1 MKKTILLILAAL
13 IAASSCACGSTDERP
28 SNDDSSVVVLES
40 SSFEESS
47 DAEASGDTSEE
58 QFVESENVEK
68 INSWLSYD
76 IDRNLKAKNIFSKR
90 KYTYSRA
97 TNDTYTDNDFTKLT
111 DGVVRDLFDKYNWVA
126 FTGGGNVEILFDM
139 GGNDH
144 RLATVEVESLNQVS
158 YGIHLPSSVLLS
170 VSDDG
175 ENFTEI
181 ASISAPTDINASSK
195 YTYRFALPKATSAR
209 YIKITAVKADG
220 GFFFVDEIFGYE
232 YSEDGTIDIN
242 RGEVATSSEGLYD
255 YYNYQL
261 STDVLVPVSSS
272 DKDFDTYQNLAA
284 LNGVNIQ
291 IKHFDPMSLDI
302 AESNSPISEWEKF
315 VDGKKAAEAIY
326 QDSAW
331 FKFSRGYGRHIDI
344 DLGNLM
350 SVKEFKAGF
359 LNQVT
364 VGVGTPPA
372 VNISLSE
379 NGTDWYCVYGN
390 TTIKYG
396 DESNNCI
403 YRLEADFGGEYKA
416 RYVRLTFATV
426 PFNNAS
432 CMVYIDE
439 IEIYGKK
446 CTTSAVS
453 ASTAPRQTMGNYPDP
468 AQFGVKAITLSGIG
482 NIGSTSGPV
491 PLSEASARKCY
502 GKYDENGNVT
512 DVFFDSFC
520 FAPANAFEKI
530 GDPKKDG
537 VKFVDELFTDGYNLS
552 ELNKAVAYVNE
563 KLGMD
568 SKATYWINLS
578 CMGNRAKSADELY
591 DVLKYQVDYALEKM
605 KTTSLP
611 NLKFVGFYYNDEYI
625 ARETEDITVEALS
638 RLNEY
643 LHGMDLMSLWCPYYS
658 AYGIWRWAE
667 AGFDIACLQ
676 PNYMFY
682 ATEST
687 RLKTCAE
694 IAKLYGMCVELE
706 IEEIDNEEACALY
719 REYLREGVI
728 SGYMNSVQMYYGVI
742 HSAYGSKKEY
752 TSAVYDD
759 SYKYSHDLL
768 EENYNIPDAV
778 DMSGL
783 PESIDIEVKNGK
795 SVSFEMGDIALLNY
809 RFVQTPIFGR
819 IRLNIGGKGS
829 YRAMSGYCGN
839 DTVAVELSDNAGNRR
854 IIYINITVTE

>member
-1 MKKTILLILAAL
+1 MILAAL
-13 IAASSCACGSTDERP
+13 IAASSCSCGNTDERP

-58 QFVESENVEK
+58 PFVKSENVEK
-68 INSWLSYD
+68 INSWLSHD

-111 DGVVRDLFDKYNWVA
+111 DGVVRDIFDKHNWVG
-126 FTGGGNVEILFDM
+126 FTGGGNVEIVFDM
-139 GGNDH
+139 EGSDH
-144 RLATVEVESLNQVS
+144 RLATVEVETLNQDS
-158 YGIHLPSSVLLS
+158 YGIHLPAAMTLS

-175 ENFTEI
+175 VDYTEI
-181 ASISAPTDINASSK
+181 ASIISPGDINVSSK
-195 YTYRFALPKATSAR
+195 YSYRFALPKATSAR
-209 YIKITAVKADG
+209 YIKITAAKSDG
-220 GFFFVDEIFGYE
+220 GFFFIDEIFGYE
-232 YSEDGTIDIN
+232 YAEDGTVDLN
-242 RGEVATSSEGLYD
+242 SGEVAVKEEGLFD
-255 YYNYQL
+255 YYNYHL
-261 STDVLVPVSSS
+261 STDVRVPVSSA
-272 DKDFDTYQNLAA
+272 DTDYNTYQNLAA
-284 LNGVNIQ
+284 LSGVDIQ
-291 IKHFDPMSLDI
+291 IKHFDPMTP
-302 AESNSPISEWEKF
+302 AVANVNTPISSAKMF
-315 VDGKKAAEAIY
+315 VDGVKAKNAKY
-326 QDSAW
+326 DDSAW

-350 SVKEFKAGF
+350 SVSELKAGF
-359 LNQVT
+359 LNQIST
-364 VGVGTPPA
+364 GVGTPPA

-396 DESNNCI
+396 DASNNCI

-426 PFNNAS
+426 PFNNVS
-432 CMVYIDE
+432 SMVYIDE

-446 CTTSAVS
+446 CNTSAIS
-453 ASTAPRQTMGNYPDP
+453 ASNAPRETMGNYPDP
-468 AQFGVKAITLSGIG
+468 AQFGVKAITLSAIG

-512 DVFFDSFC
+512 DIFFDSFC

-563 KLGMD
+563 KLGKD

-643 LHGMDLMSLWCPYYS
+643 LHGMDLMSLWCPYYN
-658 AYGIWRWAE
+658 AYGIWRWKE

-694 IAKLYGMCVELE
+694 TAKLYGMCVELE

-742 HSAYGSKKEY
+742 HSAYGSKEEY

-768 EENYNIPDAV
+768 DENYDIPESI
-778 DMSGL
+778 DMTAF
-783 PESIDIEVKNGK
+783 PESIDIEVKNGN
-795 SVSFEMGDIALLNY
+795 SVAFEIGDTSELSY
-809 RFVQTPIFGR
+809 RFVQTPVYGKL
-819 IRLNIGGKGS
+819 RLNIGGKGS